1 MTFSST
7 CRQAV
12 SSFIPD
18 KYVDLY
24 LMQKDLK
31 ELLLQLG
38 IRGLMTMLGMRK
50 TVGSQD
56 LPWPQS
62 SVLLLNF
69 NKLNTILS
77 TPDST

>member
-1 MTFSST
+1 ME
-7 CRQAV
+7 
-12 SSFIPD
+12 
-18 KYVDLY
+18 
-24 LMQKDLK
+24 KDLK
-31 ELLLQLG
+31 ELLLHLG

>member
-1 MTFSST
+1 ME
-7 CRQAV
+7 
-12 SSFIPD
+12 
-18 KYVDLY
+18 
-24 LMQKDLK
+24 KDLK

-38 IRGLMTMLGMRK
+38 IRGLMTMLGIRK

-62 SVLLLNF
+62 SMLLLNF

>member
-1 MTFSST
+1 MTSSST

-12 SSFIPD
+12 ILFLPD
-18 KYVDLY
+18 KYVDFY
-24 LMQKDLK
+24 LMEKDLK

-77 TPDST
+77 KYSRF